1 MEAWSSLSPLGCS
14 NRMHWADDFD
24 NPPKSGRIIRQRLM
38 KRLDEA
44 PPDSGFR
51 SAAFWPD
58 YVRRKPAARLAL
70 GDCGGLGV
78 DGWLCRHAGAQQAC
92 QAAIVEHDLYR
103 HALHDLGEIAGRVVG
118 RQQCE
123 FETACRREAVDM
135 ALEHGAPE
143 AVDLDFDRLTVADMR
158 ELGFLE
164 IRHHIDGVERNHR
177 HQLRAG

>member
-1 MEAWSSLSPLGCS
+1 
-14 NRMHWADDFD
+14 MHWADDFD

-92 QAAIVEHDLYR
+92 QAAIVERPIRSLLSVLYR
-103 HALHDLGEIAGRVVG
+103 
-118 RQQCE
+118 RQLW
-123 FETACRREAVDM
+123 F
-135 ALEHGAPE
+135 AP
-143 AVDLDFDRLTVADMR
+143 RLARM
-158 ELGFLE
+158 FP
-164 IRHHIDGVERNHR
+164 IRKR
-177 HQLRAG
+177 